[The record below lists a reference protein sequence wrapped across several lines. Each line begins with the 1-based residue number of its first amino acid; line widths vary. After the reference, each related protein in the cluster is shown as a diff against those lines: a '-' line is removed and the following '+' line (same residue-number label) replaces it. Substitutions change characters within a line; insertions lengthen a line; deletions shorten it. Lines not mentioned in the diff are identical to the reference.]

1 MLQSIDYGL
10 DDISLCGSFITM
22 NDNFIFVSSNGNN
35 IYNGLVTV
43 YYKNVTKEND
53 VIKITKHSI
62 IYSPEYLNTN
72 FGIKISATNRYLAV
86 SGLNYD
92 VYTGIIYVYEF
103 IKERWINIRK
113 IYSIKDNYLN
123 GFGNNLFFL
132 NDNLLF
138 VSDFYN
144 NIYEFRY
151 NTHKRKFYITNTIK
165 FMETNQIKYNL
176 NMVSDKINNLF
187 ITNNT
192 NILTTYNIDKNIV
205 SYYKENTPYNCF
217 YGSNIYFY
225 KSTLFI
231 SCSLN
236 YPFYNIPD
244 NIISKIFIYNIGY
257 NDYVVS
263 NIMLVQ
269 IINAINNDPYFGTS
283 ISIYDNNMIICG
295 KNNAH
300 QYTKKTQWK
309 LKNTFIVPDSD
320 VNYDYKVQL
329 TKDYFILGNYGFN
342 ELQGAIFSGFIENEQ
357 SKSIIIQDKSQITNN
372 NIQTHKIRLFL
383 MITILGLLLSF
394 TFILCTYFCVIFFN
408 PHINEKKKKKEEEEY
423 SPYKVYSYTGYVETD
438 DIIVDQNNLYNY
450 YPPYNFANNNLYV
463 SPYNHN
469 YPYYYRTQQLSPM
482 EKGSS
487 EKPKVEYS
495 KETTVSYKGYTY
507 DMIQKN
513 YKEKIKP
520 ILDEIKK

>member
-1 MLQSIDYGL
+1 
-10 DDISLCGSFITM
+10 
-22 NDNFIFVSSNGNN
+22 
-35 IYNGLVTV
+35 
-43 YYKNVTKEND
+43 
-53 VIKITKHSI
+53 
-62 IYSPEYLNTN
+62 LNTN
-72 FGIKISATNRYLAV
+72 FGIKLSATNRYLAV
-86 SGLNYD
+86 SGLNYE

-103 IKERWINIRK
+103 IKDHWINMRK
-113 IYSIKDNYLN
+113 IHSIKNNYLN
-123 GFGNNLFFL
+123 GFGDNLFFL

-151 NTHKRKFYITNTIK
+151 NTYKGQFYNTNIIK
-165 FMETNQIKYNL
+165 FMETNKIRYNL
-176 NMVSDKINNLF
+176 NMVSDNINNLF

-205 SYYKENTPYNCF
+205 SYYNENTQYNCF

-225 KSTLFI
+225 KSTLLI

-244 NIISKIFIYNIGY
+244 DIVSNIFIYSIEY

-263 NIMLVQ
+263 KIMLVQ
-269 IINAINNDPYFGTS
+269 IIEAINNDPYFGTS
-283 ISIYDNNMIICG
+283 ISMYDNNMIISG
-295 KNNAH
+295 KNTAH

-320 VNYDYKVQL
+320 VNYDYKIQL
-329 TKDYFILGNYGFN
+329 TQYYFILGNYGFN
-342 ELQGAIFSGFIENEQ
+342 ELQGAIFSGFIENKQ
-357 SKSIIIQDKSQITNN
+357 SKSIIIQDNTQITKN
-372 NIQTHKIRLFL
+372 NILPYKVMIFL
-383 MITILGLLLSF
+383 MITLLGLLLSF
-394 TFILCTYFCVIFFN
+394 IFILCTYFCVKICN
-408 PHINEKKKKKEEEEY
+408 PNIGEKKKKKEEEEY
-423 SPYKVYSYTGYVETD
+423 SPYKVYSYTGYVEID
-438 DIIVDQNNLYNY
+438 DNIVDQNNLYNY
-450 YPPYNFANNNLYV
+450 YPPYNFANNNLYF

-469 YPYYYRTQQLSPM
+469 YPYYYHTQQLSPM

-487 EKPKVEYS
+487 DKPKVEYS

-507 DMIQKN
+507 DMIQKK
-513 YKEKIKP
+513 YKEQIKP